1 VNLALLNLEDKMG
14 MGRDQVD
21 LWHYCNVI
29 FISSNRHRHRSELDA
44 AAAAANEID
53 RISDVRSSGDR
64 KTGTIL
70 VAMAANSRSAE
81 L

>member
-1 VNLALLNLEDKMG
+1 MG
-14 MGRDQVD
+14 AGRDQVD

-44 AAAAANEID
+44 AAAAANELD
-53 RISDVRSSGDR
+53 SISDVRSSGDR

-70 VAMAANSRSAE
+70 VAMAGNFRATE
-81 L
+81 LWVMRQ